1 MKRGHVSCP
10 YAYLLALLMDL
21 VRAYGLRAILVTA
34 TQRFVTD
41 PARVETAIGA
51 GKARRR
57 Q

>member
-1 MKRGHVSCP
+1 MPVCLIVSFIKG
-10 YAYLLALLMDL
+10 DL
-21 VRAYGLRAILVTA
+21 IGTYGLRAIRVTA

-57 Q
+57 QYVSG

>member
-1 MKRGHVSCP
+1 MPVCLFVSFI
-10 YAYLLALLMDL
+10 DGN
-21 VRAYGLRAILVTA
+21 VDEAYGLRAILVTA

-57 Q
+57 QYVSG